1 MTETN
6 GSFQQNMIHW
16 CYNCYCFSSV
26 VILANAL
33 PYYNVPFYHHHRCMT
48 AVTQGWITFKYAHR
62 YSCIYHSFH
71 MMVLSWKD
79 FIETLSCLI
88 HSTATTTMQVFHHA
102 TWLKP
107 FLIHVVMLKQAPKS
121 PTGWLMR
128 MVFLGVIHHAF
139 FFLPA
144 NDRCNN
150 EQSVPVVIVIVTAV
164 IIWDDVDG
172 HGSIQT
178 QNTFRGKVHE
188 LTCTHT
194 STTSLETITHISR
207 PWHLQ
212 VQTRALDILARV
224 KKLTIMTVLHNTAVF
239 ILDLKGKVLIS
250 RNYRGDIPMSA
261 VEKFMPLVCL
271 FKRDDNKD

>member
-1 MTETN
+1 MHLPFVSYDGVVLKGLYWN
-6 GSFQQNMIHW
+6 FILPYSFCYYYNAGLSSCDIIEALSDPRGNVKAGTKVSYWMAYAHGISW
-16 CYNCYCFSSV
+16 CHSSCFSFPPGKWSV
-26 VILANAL
+26 QQWRKCAGCHCHSNCC
-33 PYYNVPFYHHHRCMT
+33 YHQGRC
-48 AVTQGWITFKYAHR
+48 
-62 YSCIYHSFH
+62 
-71 MMVLSWKD
+71 
-79 FIETLSCLI
+79 
-88 HSTATTTMQVFHHA
+88 
-102 TWLKP
+102 
-107 FLIHVVMLKQAPKS
+107 
-121 PTGWLMR
+121 
-128 MVFLGVIHHAF
+128 
-139 FFLPA
+139 
-144 NDRCNN
+144 
-150 EQSVPVVIVIVTAV
+150 
-164 IIWDDVDG
+164 DG

-224 KKLTIMTVLHNTAVF
+224 KKLTITTVLHNTTVF